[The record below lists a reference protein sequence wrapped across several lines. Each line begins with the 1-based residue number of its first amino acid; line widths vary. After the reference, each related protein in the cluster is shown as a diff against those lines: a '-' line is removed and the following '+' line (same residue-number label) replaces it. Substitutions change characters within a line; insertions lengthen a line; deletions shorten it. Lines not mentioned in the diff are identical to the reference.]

1 MIQRIERVPINNN
14 NPRLLDKVITELQR
28 GLADRLPWL
37 NHSFGKAERLVKM
50 IDGRK
55 VYTPN
60 IYIGKNEYELLA
72 PDDYLGNF
80 SFFTIDDPQEIS
92 WSVGETS
99 EIKSPFSLI
108 VWVDMRKIQDV
119 DNRDT
124 ESVKRQILRSLNGEI
139 RLRHGSITINKIYE
153 RAENIFRGFTLDEI
167 DNQFLMSP
175 FMGWRFEG
183 LMKVDDDCI

>member
-60 IYIGKNEYELLA
+60 IYVGKNEYEL
-72 PDDYLGNF
+72 
-80 SFFTIDDPQEIS
+80 
-92 WSVGETS
+92 
-99 EIKSPFSLI
+99 SPPMI
-108 VWVDMRKIQDV
+108 I
-119 DNRDT
+119 
-124 ESVKRQILRSLNGEI
+124 
-139 RLRHGSITINKIYE
+139 
-153 RAENIFRGFTLDEI
+153 
-167 DNQFLMSP
+167 
-175 FMGWRFEG
+175 
-183 LMKVDDDCI
+183 